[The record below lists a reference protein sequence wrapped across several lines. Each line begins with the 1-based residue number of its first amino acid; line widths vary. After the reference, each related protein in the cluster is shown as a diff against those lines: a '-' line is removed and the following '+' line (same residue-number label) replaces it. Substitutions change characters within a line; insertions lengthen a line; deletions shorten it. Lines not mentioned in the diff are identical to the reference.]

1 MQLLVVLALV
11 GFSALAGCS
20 PRPNNLPA
28 ESQKAPHVI
37 KAPLRRMETPSAR
50 QRLANMRN
58 TRARPPRPHIKH
70 YFQSPNGTFPRA
82 NLSNIFDGY
91 EYMVDVTVGTP
102 PQNLSVI
109 FDTGS
114 DQTWLNPQCIAM
126 SHQAI
131 CVASGSYNSSQST
144 TAKNLSSEF
153 SIIYGSGTVEG
164 WYMRDTVSIAG
175 LSAENV
181 QFGVATYSYAMDS
194 GILGLGYDSVFMDE
208 LHGQGKIDSKDFSVS
223 LGPNASPNGE
233 IVLGGVDT
241 KKYFGP
247 LKSIPMLDDE
257 GPFASV
263 LHYSVNLTYM
273 GVTSKGSCRSAAAT
287 EADFVTPTLVDTG
300 STIAHLPFAAANR
313 TAAMIPGTRFDPYT
327 QMWKVSC
334 HYAGSAETVDFAFGD
349 VVVNIPMRE
358 FIWRNVP
365 MGGQCYLGLVGD
377 ADSIGFSVLGDS
389 FLRALVALYQPDKKL
404 LKIAP
409 YSDCGSDVQSSN
421 ATAGNL
427 TGKCS
432 RPSWDT
438 CTSRPTPVPLP
449 ATTSA
454 MWTPTWPTTTT
465 TTSGASPTSDATF
478 LLPPT
483 ELTTDV
489 LDTSTSIDWG
499 VDTSASTDP
508 MTTRSYSTCYDEFLD
523 TMLGCEVRTK
533 TTTDY
538 WGDTITLSSTVF
550 WDSPLSP
557 TDETSTT
564 STTTAL
570 STAIGNPGLPTIPK
584 VAPTASVT
592 ETAPLTTYEPSLE
605 YTSTSTKQG
614 PCFSYH
620 ECILTFSTPLGA
632 TIASEVTE
640 CGTYWTCTDVV
651 PSSTSSPSSYSLDL
665 DTTSSSSLDWFPTSD
680 GILPLPTIVPTPVS
694 SDDWSVL
701 PVDTETEPGAPSS
714 TDAAV
719 LPISTTSTS
728 VYCTTSWVYVTLYST
743 VYSTPEPINTWTMAG
758 RK

>member
-1 MQLLVVLALV
+1 MQFLKVLALA
-11 GFSALAGCS
+11 GFSSLAACS
-20 PRPNNLPA
+20 PRPKNLQAASSP
-28 ESQKAPHVI
+28 APHVI
-37 KAPLRRMETPSAR
+37 KAPLRRMEMPSAQR
-50 QRLANMRN
+50 RLANIRN
-58 TRARPPRPHIKH
+58 THGQPPQPHVKH
-70 YFQSPNGTFPRA
+70 YFQSPNGTFPRT

-102 PQNLSVI
+102 PQNISVI

-114 DQTWLNPQCIAM
+114 DQTWLNPQCIGM

-131 CVASGSYNSSQST
+131 CVASGSYNSSQSI
-144 TAKNLSSEF
+144 TAQNLSSEF

-208 LHGQGKIDSKDFSVS
+208 LQGQGKIDSKDFSVS

-241 KKYFGP
+241 RKYFGP
-247 LKSIPMLDDE
+247 LKSIQMLDDE

-273 GVTSKGSCRSAAAT
+273 GVTSKGSCKSTPAT

-389 FLRALVALYQPDKKL
+389 FLRALVALYQPDQKL
-404 LKIAP
+404 LKLAP

-421 ATAGNL
+421 ATAENL

-449 ATTSA
+449 ASTSA
-454 MWTPTWPTTTT
+454 MWTPSWPTTTA
-465 TTSGASPTSDATF
+465 TSGALPTSDATF

-483 ELTTDV
+483 EVMTDV
-489 LDTSTSIDWG
+489 PNTSTSIDWG
-499 VDTSASTDP
+499 VETSVFTDP
-508 MTTRSYSTCYDEFLD
+508 MTTRSYSTCYDVFLD
-523 TMLGCEVRTK
+523 TMLECEVRTK
-533 TTTDY
+533 TTTDS

-550 WDSPLSP
+550 WDSPLAP
-557 TDETSTT
+557 TDETSA
-564 STTTAL
+564 AL
-570 STAIGNPGLPTIPK
+570 STAIGNPGLPTVPE
-584 VAPTASVT
+584 VTATAPVT
-592 ETAPLTTYEPSLE
+592 ETAPLTTYEPSFE
-605 YTSTSTKQG
+605 YTSTSTRQG

-620 ECILTFSTPLGA
+620 ECILTFSTPLGG

-640 CGTYWTCTDVV
+640 CGTYWTCTDIV
-651 PSSTSSPSSYSLDL
+651 PSSTSSSYSLGL
-665 DTTSSSSLDWFPTSD
+665 DTTSSSFDWFPTSD
-680 GILPLPTIVPTPVS
+680 AAGAVTPSSDGIFPLPTIVPTPIS
-694 SDDWSVL
+694 SDWSVL
-701 PVDTETEPGAPSS
+701 PIGTEMESGAPSS
-714 TDAAV
+714 TDAAA
-719 LPISTTSTS
+719 LPASSSTS
-728 VYCTTSWVYVTLYST
+728 VFCTTSWVYVTVYST
-743 VYSTPEPINTWTMAG
+743 VYSTSEPINTWTMVG